1 VNVHLDQAVRKGEVL
16 AVEYAPNADSI
27 VAADKAAIAAEQAKI
42 AQLRATATADP
53 ANASVDNAELA
64 AARAQ
69 LASDQAQLATDRLKV
84 AAMEIVAPSSG
95 IVVAANGQP
104 GQTVTSAGIRTYATD
119 SQQGATVQG
128 PQFSLL
134 PEGPQP
140 VRRGASTGTSLPVV
154 ALRVSATWQVVA
166 LIPEGSVSGVKTGR
180 KVTIIVPTAGIADV
194 PGQVQQV
201 IPTPV
206 STPQGVFYQAVIT
219 VTGHAA
225 NVPINGMAADIK
237 LG

>member
-1 VNVHLDQAVRKGEVL
+1 VTLVPPHR
-16 AVEYAPNADSI
+16 AP
-27 VAADKAAIAAEQAKI
+27 IAAEQAKI
-42 AQLRATATADP
+42 AQLRAAAAAGP
-53 ANASVDNAELA
+53 ANASVDNAEIA

-84 AAMEIVAPSSG
+84 AATEIVAPSSG

-104 GQTVTSAGIRTYATD
+104 GETVTSAGIRTYATD

-134 PEGPQP
+134 PEGPQS
-140 VRRGASTGTSLPVV
+140 VRRGASTGSSLPVI

-166 LIPEGSVSGVKTGR
+166 LIPEGSISGIKTGQ
-180 KVTIIVPTAGIADV
+180 KVTITVPTSGITGV
-194 PGQVQQV
+194 PGQVGQV

-219 VTGHAA
+219 VTGRAA
-225 NVPINGMAADIK
+225 TVPLNGMAADIK